1 METRKIPN
9 QRQEIFQ
16 SKQKKPRKK
25 HRKSK
30 FYSRFLFQ
38 KKINNISRSM
48 NNQKRLEKQIY
59 RLFSGRLF

>member
-1 METRKIPN
+1 METRKFPN

-38 KKINNISRSM
+38 KKTTIF
-48 NNQKRLEKQIY
+48 QDQ
-59 RLFSGRLF
+59 